1 MGESGRAEGGAG
13 RAPAAA
19 GGCDGVPGPG
29 REIHVVQYYVSWG
42 AAELMLEESQAHYTA
57 ELKLL
62 PSDIFYDVRPL
73 QNLFFLML

>member
-1 MGESGRAEGGAG
+1 
-13 RAPAAA
+13 
-19 GGCDGVPGPG
+19 
-29 REIHVVQYYVSWG
+29 
-42 AAELMLEESQAHYTA
+42 MLEESQAHYTA